1 MRGGADRQRM
11 AKRSRGL
18 LASLL
23 TDSQDYKNPLLG
35 FMLTEPYMAR
45 SANEVDSLAP
55 VPLSKSASAP
65 ATCFTD
71 RVTGGE
77 FGSTGLEVV
86 PSEPSNQWQCRGCGT
101 KDRSCLSTN
110 TDTSI
115 ACDLCGTV
123 DTDVTLISGNR
134 QKMCNVADDKTVV
147 ADFPHRAAEEVA
159 GMALG
164 DGDETPHARR
174 QRHLDA
180 AGGTR
185 VPRSRGRA
193 AEVATAQARV
203 DTTTARDSKALVDG
217 DPKFVRKRTA
227 VLRFVTT
234 VQQLLGPSLD
244 ERLKRHIRM
253 EAARVV
259 ASGFE
264 HARCCSDA
272 KCHILIPS
280 RANALVAL
288 CTVEKCLERLVCEG
302 NGPSIADIA
311 PDVSRHQLLKS
322 LDEIR
327 QMQTSG
333 AGASQR
339 AQVAAAVGI
348 AINWVPEQVALPCV
362 SPCSP
367 ADVATRPTNEPPPLH
382 LPPALHTV
390 ASSTDNEDVIWALRN
405 AIHSAWRLA
414 NERSDVRQ
422 TATAAVQETALSEWI
437 RVENTLPVCVLGVVM
452 LKAAAIKLEL
462 ESSVDELLST
472 LCAKNDLSPTTAN
485 NVAMC
490 ITKMMHAE
498 RKTALGVFGDGA
510 CCCAHLSFFVFAH
523 AACLLP
529 RQASSEQKKKNGVE
543 WRGLFVPRVGRPI
556 VRLTSRSHVLIIS
569 KNDAPVASTN
579 RYGHN
584 IRFKRH
590 LTKRPP
596 CF

>member
-1 MRGGADRQRM
+1 M
-11 AKRSRGL
+11 AKRAHSGL

-35 FMLTEPYMAR
+35 FMLTEPYMAS
-45 SANEVDSLAP
+45 SANADSPAP

-71 RVTGGE
+71 RVTCGE

-86 PSEPSNQWQCRGCGT
+86 PSEPSNQWECRGCGT
-101 KDRSCLSTN
+101 KDRSSLSTN

-134 QKMCNVADDKTVV
+134 QKMCATSDDKTVV
-147 ADFPHRAAEEVA
+147 ADFPHRAADEAA

-164 DGDETPHARR
+164 DGDETPHARW

-193 AEVATAQARV
+193 ADVAMAQARV

-272 KCHILIPS
+272 RCHILIPS

-288 CTVEKCLERLVCEG
+288 CTVERCLEQLVCEG
-302 NGPSIADIA
+302 SGPSIASIA

-348 AINWVPEQVALPCV
+348 AINWLPEQVALPCV
-362 SPCSP
+362 SPSSP
-367 ADVATRPTNEPPPLH
+367 PDVTTRPVHEPPPLH

-390 ASSTDNEDVIWALRN
+390 ADNEDVIWALRN

-414 NERSDVRQ
+414 NERADVRQ
-422 TATAAVQETALSEWI
+422 TATAAVQEPALSEWI

-462 ESSVDELLST
+462 ESSVDELLSR
-472 LCAKNDLSPTTAN
+472 LCAQNDLSPTTAN

-490 ITKMMHAE
+490 VTKMMHAE

-510 CCCAHLSFFVFAH
+510 CCCLASSFFSSLTLR
-523 AACLLP
+523 LLLS
-529 RQASSEQKKKNGVE
+529 QAFSDEQKETKKS
-543 WRGLFVPRVGRPI
+543 RGAEGCYSCRLLVVQLCASRHSRMFSTFQKGTRQSLAPI
-556 VRLTSRSHVLIIS
+556 GTFITYGS
-569 KNDAPVASTN
+569 NDT
-579 RYGHN
+579 
-584 IRFKRH
+584 
-590 LTKRPP
+590 
-596 CF
+596 

>member
-1 MRGGADRQRM
+1 
-11 AKRSRGL
+11 
-18 LASLL
+18 
-23 TDSQDYKNPLLG
+23 
-35 FMLTEPYMAR
+35 
-45 SANEVDSLAP
+45 
-55 VPLSKSASAP
+55 
-65 ATCFTD
+65 
-71 RVTGGE
+71 
-77 FGSTGLEVV
+77 LEVV
-86 PSEPSNQWQCRGCGT
+86 ESEPSNQWQCRGCGT
-101 KDRSCLSTN
+101 KDRSNLSTN

-115 ACDLCGTV
+115 GCDLCGTV
-123 DTDVTLISGNR
+123 DSEVSLISGNR
-134 QKMCNVADDKTVV
+134 QKMCATADDKTIV
-147 ADFPHRAAEEVA
+147 ADFPHRAAEEAA

-164 DGDETPHARR
+164 DGDETSNARR

-185 VPRSRGRA
+185 VPRRSD
-193 AEVATAQARV
+193 VAIAQARV
-203 DTTTARDSKALVDG
+203 DSATVRDSKVRIDG
-217 DPKFVRKRTA
+217 DPKFIRKRTA

-264 HARCCSDA
+264 HAQCCTGG

-302 NGPSIADIA
+302 TGPSIADIA

-348 AINWVPEQVALPCV
+348 AINWLPEQVVLPCV

-367 ADVATRPTNEPPPLH
+367 PSVARSANEPPPLH

-390 ASSTDNEDVIWALRN
+390 ASSTGNDNEDVIWVLRN

-414 NERSDVRQ
+414 NERTDVRQ
-422 TATAAVQETALSEWI
+422 TATAAVQEPAISEWI
-437 RVENTLPVCVLGVVM
+437 RVENTLPICVLGVVM

-485 NVAMC
+485 NVAIC
-490 ITKMMHAE
+490 VTKMMHAK
-498 RKTALGVFGDGA
+498 RKTTLGVFGDGA
-510 CCCAHLSFFVFAH
+510 PIPFASVFLSLTLRVPLARHFLRSEKRKLGKGRWVIRAARRLLDCAYVATV
-523 AACLLP
+523 ACSKHFKTETP
-529 RQASSEQKKKNGVE
+529 IAS
-543 WRGLFVPRVGRPI
+543 I
-556 VRLTSRSHVLIIS
+556 
-569 KNDAPVASTN
+569 N
-579 RYGHN
+579 RYIHN
-584 IRFKRH
+584 IRFKRD
-590 LTKRPP
+590 LTKRRKRK
-596 CF
+596 